1 MSQPN
6 QDSPGVLNKFP
17 LFKKAA
23 ETGSVATAKS
33 VSKGHSIRF
42 SWRLIVFSL
51 AAFLLARAELLG
63 GLYPFAPAVL
73 AALIVCYRKQGLFYI
88 IPIMVGF
95 ITVMSGSEIL
105 LYAIIC
111 ALTGLVFTFYPIDGK
126 RVWYILPAVVLATVL
141 VCKGLVAVFWGAV
154 SYEIFVALVEGAFA
168 AGLSLVFMVV
178 LNAFRRYDLT
188 KSFSSDETICLF
200 VIGMGVICGMSNW
213 TIAGIS
219 VQSVASCF
227 LIIAAAYLGGGGVGA
242 AMGTIMGIVPS
253 LSTMIAPSVIAT
265 YAFSGML
272 AGIFSGFGRIGTI
285 LGFFFGN
292 MILSLYLLSGMQITS
307 ALSVTAISAVIFFL
321 IPNSVYR
328 SLRAAFINSGV
339 KTAKEDR
346 NERIL
351 RYFLRRI
358 HQAGVA
364 YHDLSGSLTRILGQN
379 GKEMVEDNLND
390 VLKQFYRQLCTEC
403 SLKDVCW
410 RRDYAN
416 TVKSVVD
423 IFNTVEKKGYANRSD
438 IPDVMAKR
446 CPHVKELTAIV
457 NCLYEIFCR
466 NNYWKTKQESS
477 ANLLSVQIDG
487 VSQIFDG
494 IVQEINEYDDE
505 RLMLETELRYG
516 LQKRELNIESMGI
529 SSLKEKS
536 ITVWIQFQDCAGEL
550 YCRETLEDEVSALL
564 GREFYVC
571 DCSCG
576 GKYGERCT
584 FKLLEQGANCIHI
597 GKAQLAKDGKG
608 VCGDS
613 GTSVLL
619 EEGKQLLVI
628 SDGMG
633 IGQKAAAESD
643 AAVSLLVQ
651 LLELGFSEET
661 AIDTV
666 NSAFMLRGNE
676 DCFVTLDICFVDL
689 FNGNTQ
695 FIKTGGA
702 PSFIKRGRDV
712 QIIQGSSLP
721 VGMLHTVQKDVF
733 HEDMHS
739 GDMVILASDGLW
751 DMDQHHDLKW
761 LQRTLAAC
769 KADTPQEV
777 AEFILEKVVTISG
790 GKIKDD
796 ITVLVAQMQE
806 IA

>member
-23 ETGSVATAKS
+23 EAGSVAAGKPAVKS
-33 VSKGHSIRF
+33 YGMHL
-42 SWRLIVFSL
+42 SWQLLVFSL

-73 AALIVCYRKQGLFYI
+73 AALIVCYRARGLIYV
-88 IPIMVGF
+88 IPILVGF

-111 ALTGLVFTFYPIDGK
+111 ALLGMFFTFYPVDGK
-126 RVWYILPAVVLATVL
+126 RLWYVLPTVVLATVL

-154 SYEIFVALVEGAFA
+154 SYEIFIALVEGAFA

-178 LNAFRRYDLT
+178 LNAFRRFDLT
-188 KSFSSDETICLF
+188 KRFSSDETICLF

-219 VQSVASCF
+219 IQAVASCF
-227 LIIAAAYLGGGGVGA
+227 LILAVAYLGGGGVGA

-265 YAFSGML
+265 YAFSGLL
-272 AGIFSGFGRIGTI
+272 AGIFSGFGRFGTV

-307 ALSVTAISAVIFFL
+307 ALSVTAISALIFLL
-321 IPNSVYR
+321 IPNSIYR

-339 KTAKEDR
+339 KTAKEDK

-364 YHDLSGSLTRILGQN
+364 YHDLSKSLTQILGQN
-379 GKEMVEDNLND
+379 EKEMVEDNLND
-390 VLKQFYRQLCTEC
+390 VLKQFHRQLCTEC

-416 TVKSVVD
+416 TVKSVVEV
-423 IFNTVEKKGYANRSD
+423 FNTVEKKGYATRND
-438 IPDVMAKR
+438 IPEILAKR
-446 CPHVKELTAIV
+446 CPHVKELTVIV

-494 IVQEINEYDDE
+494 IVKEINEYNDE
-505 RLMLETELRYG
+505 RLLLETELRYA
-516 LQKRELNIESMGI
+516 LQKRELNIDSIGI

-536 ITVWIQFQDCAGEL
+536 INVWVQFQDCPGEI
-550 YCRETLEDEVSALL
+550 YCREALEDEVSSLL
-564 GREFYVC
+564 GHDYYVC
-571 DCSCG
+571 DSTCSGNC
-576 GKYGERCT
+576 GERCT
-584 FKLLEQGANCIHI
+584 YKLLEQGANCIHI

-608 VCGDS
+608 ICGDS
-613 GTSVLL
+613 GVSVLL
-619 EEGKQLLVI
+619 EEGKQLLII

-633 IGQKAAAESD
+633 IGQKAATESD
-643 AAVSLLVQ
+643 AAVSLLIK

-676 DCFVTLDICFVDL
+676 DSFVTLDLCFVDL
-689 FNGNTQ
+689 INGNTQ

-712 QIIQGSSLP
+712 KIIQGSSLP

-733 HEDMHS
+733 YEAMQA

-751 DMDQHHDLKW
+751 DMDTNHDLKW
-761 LQRTLAAC
+761 LQRTLSAC
-769 KADTPQEV
+769 KADTPQEM
-777 AEFILEKVVTISG
+777 AEYILEKVVNISG

-796 ITVLVAQMQE
+796 ITVLVAQME
-806 IA
+806 KIA